1 MDDKTIVLGSLLR
14 TVIDEAAIKEIAN
27 YVEVELSYLY
37 LDEEAQEKIDEFDFE
52 WAIKSGIQSWL
63 YRIANNLT
71 PTESVSVSKEARNIY
86 G

>member
-1 MDDKTIVLGSLLR
+1 MDEKTIVLGSLLR
-14 TVIDEAAIKEIAN
+14 TVIDEEAIKEIAR

-37 LDEEAQEKIDEFDFE
+37 LDEESQEKIDEFDFE

-63 YRIANNLT
+63 YRIANNLI
-71 PTESVSVSKEARNIY
+71 PESSKTVSKELKIY